1 MEEAELAAFR
11 KLVGPADPELLRDLL
26 RRGNHSLEAA
36 ADLYLKERRNPQVPK
51 RRSEEPSK
59 PLAWPLLLG
68 TFEVEGYALGAITSL
83 TAGLPLTFKFMRP
96 AAAKQPAK
104 KFRPKDKVD
113 RTIRFST
120 VKHGGF
126 SLGKLPAAVS
136 DFLHPLLCGD
146 LIVMEG
152 AFGDVPEEARMLDV
166 LRVQLKICLCEKALS
181 TPGDKPSEEL
191 LKMES
196 SAEEYFSQREA
207 FVHLFTYLRLEKTK
221 SALIDKMALS
231 RMTECPQNIQ
241 SLEDLSRIL
250 NLESSDDQDLG
261 ETEPPTTF
269 RTELYTHQKQALTWM
284 LDREGIGEGQEKNLE
299 MNHLWEEYQ
308 LDDGVK
314 LYFNACSGQISTIFP
329 RTAQSCKG
337 GVLADEMGLGKT
349 VMMAALIHTNP
360 PNHSSQAKKAKS
372 DRMNGN
378 TLVIVPLSLLGQWSS
393 ELSTHGAG
401 MTITEYYGSR
411 TARELVKSDIVLTTY
426 GTVSS
431 EFTSQGSLYKVN
443 WFRIVLDE
451 GHTIRN
457 RSTTTA
463 KSCFKLQGIH
473 KWVLTGTPIQNQLD
487 DLFSLIHFL
496 DVEPWSDYLWWNKM
510 INIPLERKDQK
521 CFEVLRKL
529 LKPIVLRR
537 TKQSKLSTGEPIIY
551 LPKLHTSVR
560 YISLSDSE
568 KLVYNKLYTCSR
580 STFQAML
587 SSGVVKSSFA
597 SIFEMLLRLRQICDH
612 PFLVLSRSDVANM
625 QKIETL
631 MAHILE
637 DSGSS
642 FASSL
647 VEQLKSGKDI
657 DCPVCLEPAE
667 DAILAPCGH
676 VMCRACAYHQIE
688 ANGNCPMCKR
698 PLRVQDLRTAPRRSA
713 KFNSEV
719 SSQWMTSSKVEA
731 LLTEIRL
738 SAGQCVVFTQWVS
751 MMDLLEIPFR
761 QEDIPF
767 VRLDG
772 SMSRDQREQALAG
785 FRSGIKVMLI
795 SLKAGGA
802 GLNLICASKV
812 ILVDPWWNP
821 AAEQQAIERLH
832 RIGQTVPVEAVRLI
846 ASGTVEERMLE
857 MHERKR
863 KLMEGA
869 FSEGGA
875 STLGLEHIKFIFEN
889 SLLV

>member
-11 KLVGPADPELLRDLL
+11 KLVGPADSALLRDLL
-26 RRGNHSLEAA
+26 QRTDHSLEAA
-36 ADLYLKERRNPQVPK
+36 ADLYLKERLSPPVAK
-51 RRSEEPSK
+51 RRAEEPSR
-59 PLAWPLLLG
+59 PLAWPLQLG
-68 TFEVEGYALGAITSL
+68 SFDVDGYALGAVTSL
-83 TAGLPLTFKFMRP
+83 TAGLPLTFKYMRP
-96 AAAKQPAK
+96 APAKQPAK

-146 LIVMEG
+146 LILMEG

-166 LRVQLKICLCEKALS
+166 LRVHLKICLCEKAIC

-191 LKMES
+191 LKIEA

-207 FVHLFTYLRLEKTK
+207 FVHLFSQMRLEKTR
-221 SALIDKMALS
+221 SAIIDKMA
-231 RMTECPQNIQ
+231 ECPQNIQ
-241 SLEDLSRIL
+241 SLEELSRIL
-250 NLESSDDQDLG
+250 NLESSEDQDLG
-261 ETEPPTTF
+261 ETEPPATF
-269 RTELYTHQKQALTWM
+269 RTELYIHQKQALTWM
-284 LDREGIGEGQEKNLE
+284 LDREGIGSGLEKNME

-308 LDDGVK
+308 LEDGVK
-314 LYFNACSGQISTIFP
+314 LYFNACSGQISTTFP
-329 RTAQSCKG
+329 RTAQSCRG

-360 PNHSSQAKKAKS
+360 PSHSPKAKKAKA
-372 DRMNGN
+372 DRMDGR

-393 ELSTHGAG
+393 ELNTHGAG
-401 MTITEYYGSR
+401 LSITEYYGSR
-411 TARELVKSDIVLTTY
+411 TARELVQSDVVLTTY
-426 GTVSS
+426 GTVAS
-431 EFTSQGSLYKVN
+431 EFASNGSIYKVN

-457 RSTTTA
+457 RTTTTA
-463 KSCFKLQGIH
+463 KSCFKLQGLH

-496 DVEPWSDYLWWNKM
+496 DVDPWSDYLWWNKM
-510 INIPLERKDQK
+510 INIPLEKKDQK

-537 TKQSKLSTGEPIIY
+537 TKHSKLSTGEPIIY

-560 YISLSDSE
+560 YITLSDSE
-568 KLVYNKLYTCSR
+568 KLVYNKLYQCSR
-580 STFQAML
+580 SNFQAML
-587 SSGVVKSSFA
+587 SSGTVKSSFA

-612 PFLVLSRSDVANM
+612 PFLVLSRTDVANM

-631 MAHILE
+631 VAHILD
-637 DSGSS
+637 DSGNS
-642 FASSL
+642 FARSL
-647 VEQLKSGKDI
+647 AEQLKSGKDI
-657 DCPVCLEPAE
+657 DCPVCMEPAE

-688 ANGNCPMCKR
+688 SNGNCPMCKR
-698 PLRVQDLRTAPRRSA
+698 ALRVQDLRTAPRKS
-713 KFNSEV
+713 KFSHDV

-738 SAGQCVVFTQWVS
+738 SPGQCVIFTQWVS
-751 MMDLLEIPFR
+751 MMDLLEIPLR
-761 QEDIPF
+761 QEEVPF
-767 VRLDG
+767 TRLDG

-802 GLNLICASKV
+802 GLNLICANKV

-832 RIGQTVPVEAVRLI
+832 RIGQTAPVEAVRLI

-875 STLGLEHIKFIFEN
+875 STLGLEHIKFIFE
-889 SLLV
+889 SALLV

>member
-1 MEEAELAAFR
+1 MEDAELAAFR
-11 KLVGPADPELLRDLL
+11 KLVGPADSDFLRDLL
-26 RRGNHSLEAA
+26 HRTNHNLEAA
-36 ADLYLKERRNPQVPK
+36 ADLYLKERRPPQAPK
-51 RRSEEPSK
+51 RKSEEEKVPQ
-59 PLAWPLLLG
+59 LAWPLPLG
-68 TFEVEGYALGAITSL
+68 NFEVEGYSLGAITGL
-83 TAGLPLTFKFMRP
+83 TAGLPLTFKYNRP
-96 AAAKQPAK
+96 SPAKQPAK
-104 KFRPKDKVD
+104 KFRPREKVD
-113 RTIRFST
+113 HTIRFST

-126 SLGKLPAAVS
+126 SLGKLPVTVS
-136 DFLHPLLCGD
+136 NFLHPLLSGD
-146 LIVMEG
+146 LIQMEG
-152 AFGDVPEEARMLDV
+152 VFGEVPEEAQTLDV
-166 LRVQLKICLCEKALS
+166 LRVQLKMWLCEKALS
-181 TPGDKPSEEL
+181 TPGDKPSEEV
-191 LKMES
+191 LKLES

-221 SALIDKMALS
+221 SAIIDKMALGK
-231 RMTECPQNIQ
+231 MTEFPQNIQ

-250 NLESSDDQDLG
+250 NLESADDQDLG
-261 ETEPPTTF
+261 ETEPPVSF
-269 RTELYTHQKQALTWM
+269 RTELYPHQKQALTWM
-284 LDREGIGEGQEKNLE
+284 LDREGVGDRQEKNME
-299 MNHLWEEYQ
+299 MNHLWEEYK
-308 LDDGVK
+308 LNDGTK

-329 RTAQSCKG
+329 RTAQTCKG

-360 PNHSSQAKKAKS
+360 PRPTPKGKKPKN
-372 DRMNGN
+372 DIVDGK

-393 ELSTHGAG
+393 ELTTHGAG
-401 MTITEYYGSR
+401 LSITEYYGSR
-411 TARELVKSDIVLTTY
+411 TAKELVKSDVILTTY
-426 GTVSS
+426 GIVSS
-431 EFTSQGSLYKVN
+431 EFTAQGALYKVN

-457 RSTTTA
+457 RSTITA
-463 KSCFKLQGIH
+463 KACFKLHGRH

-510 INIPLERKDQK
+510 INIPLEKKDRK

-537 TKQSKLSTGEPIIY
+537 TKQSKLATGEPLIY

-560 YISLSDSE
+560 YIALSDSE
-568 KLVYNKLYTCSR
+568 KLVYNKLYQCSR
-580 STFQAML
+580 STFHAML
-587 SSGVVKSSFA
+587 NSGTVKSSFA
-597 SIFEMLLRLRQICDH
+597 SIFEMLLRLRQLCDH
-612 PFLVLSRSDVANM
+612 PFLVLGRNDVASM
-625 QKIETL
+625 QKIETIV
-631 MAHILE
+631 AHVL
-637 DSGSS
+637 DVSGNSYA
-642 FASSL
+642 ASL
-647 VEQLKSGKDI
+647 AEQLKSGRDI

-667 DAILAPCGH
+667 DAVLAPCGH
-676 VMCRACAYHQIE
+676 VMCRACAYHQVE
-688 ANGNCPMCKR
+688 SNGNCPMCKR
-698 PLRVQDLRTAPRRSA
+698 ALRVQDLRTAPRKS
-713 KFNSEV
+713 KFSHDV

-731 LLTEIRL
+731 LLSEIRL
-738 SAGQCVVFTQWVS
+738 SSGQCVVFTQWVS
-751 MMDLLEIPFR
+751 MMDLLEIPLR
-761 QEDIPF
+761 QEEIPF

-802 GLNLICASKV
+802 GLNLICANKV

-832 RIGQTVPVEAVRLI
+832 RIGQTVQVEAVRLI
-846 ASGTVEERMLE
+846 ASGTVEERMLD